1 MKSLKVFGFDI
12 PAVLFFFFFFI
23 LGSGWRTVLSPRA
36 LEYIVCFLLAGVS
49 TEIQEGVN

>member
-1 MKSLKVFGFDI
+1 MKSLIVFGFDI
-12 PAVLFFFFFFI
+12 PAVLFFFFFI